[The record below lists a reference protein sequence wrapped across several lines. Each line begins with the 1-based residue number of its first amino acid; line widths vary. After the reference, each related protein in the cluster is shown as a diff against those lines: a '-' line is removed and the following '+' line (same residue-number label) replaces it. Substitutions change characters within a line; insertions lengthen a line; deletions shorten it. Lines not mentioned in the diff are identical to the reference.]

1 MLEGGS
7 GDYAAGGG
15 VPSSA
20 LLMQDGNQGRIIPV
34 VTDTPYGV
42 VDRALYQH
50 ITKSVLR
57 GPGPQRPSWSVV

>member
-1 MLEGGS
+1 M
-7 GDYAAGGG
+7 
-15 VPSSA
+15 PSSA